1 MICASQNFRSPFNL
15 RLSRSSRLNVR
26 GAEPSLGLDGAR
38 LSREGFLI
46 PSRPSSEFLGA
57 PKGLAAPKPPAPPG
71 AEADADVD
79 KA

>member
-1 MICASQNFRSPFNL
+1 M
-15 RLSRSSRLNVR
+15 R

-38 LSREGFLI
+38 LSSEGFLI

-57 PKGLAAPKPPAPPG
+57 PTGLAAPKPPAPPG

>member
-1 MICASQNFRSPFNL
+1 
-15 RLSRSSRLNVR
+15 VR

-38 LSREGFLI
+38 LSSEGFLI

-57 PKGLAAPKPPAPPG
+57 PTGLAAPKPPAPPG